1 MFQHSFMTFPMCFVL
16 VLEVKCF
23 HVKIIANSH
32 AVVRNN
38 TKRFMYILPRFPNG
52 VCMCAKLL
60 QSYLT
65 LHDPVDYS
73 PPGSSVHG
81 ILQARILE
89 WIAMPSSFPNGN
101 ILQTCSTISQPECW
115 CWCNKD
121 TGHFHHHLDP
131 SSCPFIVTPTS
142 LPPHLHPIN
151 SWHPLVYFPF
161 LWFCHFKTVM

>member
-89 WIAMPSSFPNGN
+89 WIAIPFSRGSFCPKGRT
-101 ILQTCSTISQPECW
+101 QV
-115 CWCNKD
+115 
-121 TGHFHHHLDP
+121 
-131 SSCPFIVTPTS
+131 SCIADRFFIFWATMEAPTYT
-142 LPPHLHPIN
+142 
-151 SWHPLVYFPF
+151 VE
-161 LWFCHFKTVM
+161 FCFIFVARASIDLIYYYYSEYSIYSAL

>member
-89 WIAMPSSFPNGN
+89 WIAIPSSRG
-101 ILQTCSTISQPECW
+101 SSQPS
-115 CWCNKD
+115 D
-121 TGHFHHHLDP
+121 QTHISHISSTGRWVLYHQHHLGSP
-131 SSCPFIVTPTS
+131 VLLYRTLS
-142 LPPHLHPIN
+142 LSTGSENRGRMANYLFF
-151 SWHPLVYFPF
+151 SF
-161 LWFCHFKTVM
+161 LIKL